1 MQLERLPPF
10 EQSCRP
16 EPLFSRS
23 VGISRGDRRIIA
35 ESPPSPTLWNRG
47 SDRQDSQSKLV
58 WPSPGDAFMMTGLSQ
73 TMCIQGSDQP
83 RRSLGFVACYFFF
96 LAMLC
101 ASWLGAVAEAQ
112 AVAAPS
118 STPVGQGLKPILDYI
133 SSAWDT
139 LTRSMTECVSVVDPK
154 IKVAPVLYLPAE
166 VAEPAAVHKLA
177 TDCNVRV
184 EHLPVEIKRLGEID
198 TAKIQPHGLLYLP
211 DKYVVPGGRFNEMY
225 GWDSYF
231 IIRGLLRAGHVELA
245 RGMVNNF
252 FFEIEHY
259 GAMLNANRTYYLTR
273 SQPPFLSSMFI
284 DVYQAAQQS
293 KTHDGNADR
302 AWLER
307 AYADL
312 DKDYGM
318 WTRDPHLAGQTG
330 LSRYYDFGEGPP
342 AEAVQDENG
351 FYRKV
356 AQYFFLHSAQAD
368 DYVVEMNP
376 GTIQA
381 VAGSPYSLQVCDVPL
396 TTASA
401 VCEKSKQFK
410 LSADYY
416 KGDRSM
422 RESGF
427 DVSFRFGPFG
437 AATHHYAPVCLNSL
451 LYKTEKDLEQISLWL
466 GHGEEAKKW
475 NQRAEARRKLIVR
488 YLWNPEQGLFFDYNF
503 QTNRMSAYRYASTF
517 YPLWAGLATAEQ
529 AKAVVD
535 NLKVFERPGGLPMS
549 TEESGAQWDLPY
561 GWGNIEM
568 LAIDGLRRY
577 GFNADAD
584 RVSYEFLSTVGEN
597 FRRDGTIK
605 EKYNVVTRSS
615 EAHVELGYEMNV
627 VGFGWTN
634 AAFLE
639 LLHGLS
645 KDMVERLEENQ
656 NQPLPAAK

>member
-1 MQLERLPPF
+1 
-10 EQSCRP
+10 
-16 EPLFSRS
+16 
-23 VGISRGDRRIIA
+23 
-35 ESPPSPTLWNRG
+35 
-47 SDRQDSQSKLV
+47 
-58 WPSPGDAFMMTGLSQ
+58 MMTGLSH
-73 TMCIQGSDQP
+73 TMRIQGSDQP
-83 RRSLGFVACYFFF
+83 RRSLGFVVCYFFF
-96 LAMLC
+96 LAMLY
-101 ASWLGAVAEAQ
+101 ASMLSAVAEAQ
-112 AVAAPS
+112 SIAAPS
-118 STPVGQGLKPILDYI
+118 SAPVGQGLKPILDYI

-154 IKVAPVLYLPAE
+154 IKVAPVLYLPAG

-184 EHLPVEIKRLGEID
+184 EHLPVEIQRLGEID

-293 KTHDGNADR
+293 KMHDGDADK

-381 VAGSPYSLQVCDVPL
+381 VAGSPYSLQVCDLPL
-396 TTASA
+396 TMASA
-401 VCEKSKQFK
+401 VCEKSKLFK

-475 NQRAEARRKLIVR
+475 KQRAEARRKLIAR
-488 YLWNPEQGLFFDYNF
+488 YLWNQEQGLFFDYNF
-503 QTNRMSAYRYASTF
+503 QTSRLSTYRYASTF
-517 YPLWAGLATAEQ
+517 YPLWAGLATPEQ

-584 RVSYEFLSTVGEN
+584 RVAYEFLSTVAEN

-645 KDMVERLEENQ
+645 QEMVGRLEEKQ

>member
-1 MQLERLPPF
+1 
-10 EQSCRP
+10 
-16 EPLFSRS
+16 
-23 VGISRGDRRIIA
+23 
-35 ESPPSPTLWNRG
+35 
-47 SDRQDSQSKLV
+47 
-58 WPSPGDAFMMTGLSQ
+58 MMSELSN
-73 TMCIQGSDQP
+73 TMRTQGSEQP
-83 RRSLGFVACYFFF
+83 RSFPAFVIRHF
-96 LAMLC
+96 LFLVVIC
-101 ASWLGAVAEAQ
+101 AVANAQ
-112 AVAAPS
+112 AVAAPAS
-118 STPVGQGLKPILDYI
+118 ATADQGLTPILNYI

-139 LTRSMTECVSVVDPK
+139 LTRSMTDCVSVVDPK

-177 TDCNVRV
+177 ADCNVRV
-184 EHLPVEIKRLGEID
+184 EHLPVEIHRLGEID
-198 TAKIQPHGLLYLP
+198 TGKIQPHGLLYLP
-211 DKYVVPGGRFNEMY
+211 NKYVVPGGRFNEMY

-231 IIRGLLRAGHVELA
+231 IIRGLLRAGRVDLA
-245 RGMVNNF
+245 RGMVDNF

-273 SQPPFLSSMFI
+273 SQPPFVSSMFV
-284 DVYQAAQQS
+284 DVYRATQQA
-293 KTHDGNADR
+293 KNNDGRPDK

-342 AEAVQDENG
+342 AEAVQDESG

-356 AQYFFLHSAQAD
+356 AQYFFLHPAQAD

-376 GTIQA
+376 GTTQA
-381 VAGSPYSLQVCDVPL
+381 VAGSPYSLQVCDVSMIM
-396 TTASA
+396 ASA
-401 VCEKSKQFK
+401 DCENPKQFK
-410 LSADYY
+410 LSVDYY

-466 GHGEEAKKW
+466 GRAEDAKKW
-475 NQRAEARRKLIVR
+475 NQRAEARKKLISR
-488 YLWNPEQGLFFDYNF
+488 YLWNQEQGLFFDYNF
-503 QTNRMSAYRYASTF
+503 QTSRMSNYRYASTF
-517 YPLWAGLATAEQ
+517 YPLWAGLATPEQ
-529 AKAVVD
+529 AKAVAG
-535 NLKVFERPGGLPMS
+535 NLKTFDQPGGLPMS
-549 TEESGAQWDLPY
+549 TYETGAQWDLPY

-577 GFNADAD
+577 GYNADAD
-584 RVSYEFLSTVGEN
+584 RVSYEFLSTVAEN
-597 FRRDGTIK
+597 FRRDGNIR

-634 AAFLE
+634 AGFLE
-639 LLHGLS
+639 LLHGLP
-645 KDMVERLEENQ
+645 KEMVQRLEKEQ
-656 NQPLPAAK
+656 NQPLPSMK

>member
-1 MQLERLPPF
+1 MIRFCLSLVLICAMADAQT
-10 EQSCRP
+10 
-16 EPLFSRS
+16 
-23 VGISRGDRRIIA
+23 
-35 ESPPSPTLWNRG
+35 SPA
-47 SDRQDSQSKLV
+47 Q
-58 WPSPGDAFMMTGLSQ
+58 A
-73 TMCIQGSDQP
+73 
-83 RRSLGFVACYFFF
+83 A
-96 LAMLC
+96 
-101 ASWLGAVAEAQ
+101 GAVDY
-112 AVAAPS
+112 
-118 STPVGQGLKPILDYI
+118 GLKPILSYI

-139 LTRSMTECVSVVDPK
+139 LTRSMTDCASVVDPK
-154 IKVAPVLYLPAE
+154 IKVAPVLYLPAGFE
-166 VAEPAAVHKLA
+166 EPTAVKKLA
-177 TDCNVRV
+177 TDCDVHI
-184 EHLPVEIKRLGEID
+184 EHLPLEIHRLGEID
-198 TAKIQPHGLLYLP
+198 TSKIQPHGLLYLP

-231 IIRGLLRAGHVELA
+231 IIRGLLRAGRVELA
-245 RGMVNNF
+245 RGMVDNF

-273 SQPPFLSSMFI
+273 SQPPFLSSMFV
-284 DVYQAAQQS
+284 DVYQAMQ
-293 KTHDGNADR
+293 KDGGHPDK

-342 AEAVQDENG
+342 AEAVQDESG

-356 AQYFFLHSAQAD
+356 SQYFFLHPAEAD
-368 DYVVEMNP
+368 DYVVETTP
-376 GTIQA
+376 GANQTILKQP
-381 VAGSPYSLQVCDVPL
+381 VAGSAYSLQVCDVPL
-396 TTASA
+396 TMARA
-401 VCEKSKQFK
+401 ECEKAKQFK

-437 AATHHYAPVCLNSL
+437 SATHHYAPVCLNSL

-466 GHGEEAKKW
+466 GHADDAKKW
-475 NQRAEARRKLIVR
+475 NKRAEERKRLITH
-488 YLWNPEQGLFFDYNF
+488 YLWNDEQGLFFDFNF
-503 QTNRMSAYRYASTF
+503 LTRRMSTYQYASTF
-517 YPLWAGLATAEQ
+517 YPLWAGLATPAQ
-529 AKAVVD
+529 AKAVVG
-535 NLKVFERPGGLPMS
+535 NLKVFERPGGIPMS
-549 TEESGAQWDLPY
+549 TDETGAQWDLPY

-568 LAIDGLRRY
+568 VAIDALRRY

-584 RVSYEFLSTVGEN
+584 RVSYEFLSTVAEN
-597 FRRDGTIK
+597 FRRDGNIR

-639 LLHGLS
+639 LLHGLP
-645 KDMVERLEENQ
+645 KEMVERLDKEQ
-656 NQPLPAAK
+656 NQSLAAPK

>member
-1 MQLERLPPF
+1 MHPHISNLVRRLLP
-10 EQSCRP
+10 CM
-16 EPLFSRS
+16 
-23 VGISRGDRRIIA
+23 G
-35 ESPPSPTLWNRG
+35 
-47 SDRQDSQSKLV
+47 
-58 WPSPGDAFMMTGLSQ
+58 
-73 TMCIQGSDQP
+73 
-83 RRSLGFVACYFFF
+83 RSLAVVF
-96 LAMLC
+96 LIYVF
-101 ASWLGAVAEAQ
+101 ASQAAQ
-112 AVAAPS
+112 PARAKERD
-118 STPVGQGLKPILDYI
+118 GQGLAPILDYI
-133 SSAWDT
+133 SSAWDV
-139 LTRSMTECVSVVDPK
+139 LTRSMTDCKSVVDPK
-154 IKVAPVLYLPAE
+154 IKVAPVLYLPSGF
-166 VAEPAAVHKLA
+166 AEPAAVQKLA
-177 TDCNVRV
+177 ADCSVRV
-184 EHLPVEIKRLGEID
+184 EHLPLEIKRLGEID

-231 IIRGLLRAGHVELA
+231 IIRGLLNAGRVELA
-245 RGMVNNF
+245 RGMVDNF

-273 SQPPFLSSMFI
+273 SQPPFLSSMFV
-284 DVYQAAQQS
+284 DVYRAVQ
-293 KTHDGNADR
+293 KNGGHPDR

-318 WTRDPHLAGQTG
+318 WTRDPHRAGQTG

-342 AEAVQDENG
+342 AEAVQDESG

-356 AQYFFLHSAQAD
+356 SQYFFLHPAEAN
-368 DYVVEMNP
+368 DYVLETKP
-376 GTIQA
+376 GTNEN
-381 VAGSPYSLQVCDVPL
+381 VAGAPYSLQVCDVSL
-396 TTASA
+396 TMARA
-401 VCEKSKQFK
+401 ECERAKQFK

-466 GHGEEAKKW
+466 GRGEDAKKW
-475 NQRAEARRKLIVR
+475 SRRAGERKKLITQ
-488 YLWNPEQGLFFDYNF
+488 YLWNGQQGLFFDFNF
-503 QTNRMSAYRYASTF
+503 QTKRMSKYQYASTF

-529 AKAVVD
+529 AKAVAG
-535 NLKVFERPGGLPMS
+535 NLKVFERPGGIPMS
-549 TEESGAQWDLPY
+549 TEETGAQWDLPY

-568 LAIDGLRRY
+568 VAIDALRRY
-577 GFNADAD
+577 GFHADAD
-584 RVSYEFLSTVGEN
+584 RVSYEFLRTVAEN
-597 FRRDGTIK
+597 FRRDGNIR
-605 EKYNVVTRSS
+605 EKYNVVSRSS

-639 LLHGLS
+639 LLHGLP
-645 KDMVERLEENQ
+645 KDMVDRLEREQ
-656 NQPLPAAK
+656 SQPLPASK

>member
-1 MQLERLPPF
+1 MMAELSIAMRILCWKKSLIDVLRGF
-10 EQSCRP
+10 
-16 EPLFSRS
+16 LL
-23 VGISRGDRRIIA
+23 VAVISTA
-35 ESPPSPTLWNRG
+35 
-47 SDRQDSQSKLV
+47 
-58 WPSPGDAFMMTGLSQ
+58 
-73 TMCIQGSDQP
+73 
-83 RRSLGFVACYFFF
+83 
-96 LAMLC
+96 
-101 ASWLGAVAEAQ
+101 AVAQTSASP
-112 AVAAPS
+112 AAAHPS
-118 STPVGQGLKPILDYI
+118 TDQGLKPILSYI

-139 LTRSMTECVSVVDPK
+139 LTRSMTDCASVVDPK

-166 VAEPAAVHKLA
+166 IAEPAAVQKLA
-177 TDCNVRV
+177 ADCNVRV
-184 EHLPVEIKRLGEID
+184 EHLPIEIHRLGEID

-231 IIRGLLRAGHVELA
+231 IIRGLLRAGRVELA
-245 RGMVNNF
+245 REMVDNF

-273 SQPPFLSSMFI
+273 SQPPFLSSMFV
-284 DVYQAAQQS
+284 DVYRATE
-293 KTHDGNADR
+293 KDGHPDK

-312 DKDYGM
+312 NKDYEM
-318 WTRDPHLAGQTG
+318 WTREPHLAGQTG

-342 AEAVQDENG
+342 AEAVQDESG

-356 AQYFFLHSAQAD
+356 AQYFFLHPAEAD
-368 DYVVEMNP
+368 EYVVETKD
-376 GTIQA
+376 GTSQP
-381 VAGSPYSLQVCDVPL
+381 VAGSPYTLQVCDVPQ
-396 TTASA
+396 TMARA
-401 VCEKSKQFK
+401 ECEKAKQFK

-466 GHGEEAKKW
+466 GHADDAKKW
-475 NQRAEARRKLIVR
+475 SQRAEARKKLITD
-488 YLWNPEQGLFFDYNF
+488 YLWNDERGLFFDFNF
-503 QTNRMSAYRYASTF
+503 MTKRMSKYEYASMF
-517 YPLWAGLATAEQ
+517 YPLWAGLATPEQ
-529 AKAVVD
+529 AKAVVG
-535 NLKVFERPGGLPMS
+535 NLKAFDRPGGLPMS

-568 LAIDGLRRY
+568 VAIDGLRRY
-577 GFNADAD
+577 GYNADAD
-584 RVSYEFLSTVGEN
+584 RVSYEFLSTVAEN

-639 LLHGLS
+639 LLHGLP
-645 KDMVERLEENQ
+645 KEMVERLEKEQ
-656 NQPLPAAK
+656 NQPLSSAK

>member
-1 MQLERLPPF
+1 
-10 EQSCRP
+10 
-16 EPLFSRS
+16 
-23 VGISRGDRRIIA
+23 
-35 ESPPSPTLWNRG
+35 
-47 SDRQDSQSKLV
+47 
-58 WPSPGDAFMMTGLSQ
+58 MMAVLSQ
-73 TMCIQGSDQP
+73 AMSIHRRKKPHSILAFLIQ
-83 RRSLGFVACYFFF
+83 RCLF
-96 LAMLC
+96 LVFLC
-101 ASWLGAVAEAQ
+101 ALADGQAAPAQ
-112 AVAAPS
+112 ATVPAD
-118 STPVGQGLKPILDYI
+118 QGLKPILTYI

-139 LTRSMTECVSVVDPK
+139 LTRSMTDCTSVVDPK
-154 IKVAPVLYLPAE
+154 IRVAPVLYLPSGF
-166 VAEPAAVHKLA
+166 AEPAAVQKLA
-177 TDCNVRV
+177 ADCNVRV

-231 IIRGLLRAGHVELA
+231 IIRGLLNAGRVELA
-245 RGMVNNF
+245 RGMVDNF

-273 SQPPFLSSMFI
+273 SQPPFLSSMFV
-284 DVYQAAQQS
+284 DVYQAVQKNGGHPDQ
-293 KTHDGNADR
+293 

-342 AEAVQDENG
+342 AEAVQDESG

-356 AQYFFLHSAQAD
+356 SQYFFLHPAEAN
-368 DYVVEMNP
+368 DYVVETKP
-376 GTIQA
+376 GTKQN
-381 VAGSPYSLQVCDVPL
+381 VAGSPYSLQVCDVSL
-396 TTASA
+396 TMARA
-401 VCEKSKQFK
+401 DCERAKQFK

-466 GHGEEAKKW
+466 GHGEDAKKW
-475 NQRAEARRKLIVR
+475 SRRAGERKKLITQ
-488 YLWNPEQGLFFDYNF
+488 YLWNDQQGLFFDFNF
-503 QTNRMSAYRYASTF
+503 QTKRMSKYQYASTF
-517 YPLWAGLATAEQ
+517 YPLWAGLATPEQ
-529 AKAVVD
+529 AKAVAG
-535 NLKVFERPGGLPMS
+535 NLNVFERPGGIPMS
-549 TEESGAQWDLPY
+549 TEETGAQWDLPY

-568 LAIDGLRRY
+568 VAIDALRRY
-577 GFNADAD
+577 GFHADAD
-584 RVSYEFLSTVGEN
+584 RVSYEFLSTVAEN
-597 FRRDGTIK
+597 FRRDGNIR
-605 EKYNVVTRSS
+605 EKYNLVSRSS

-639 LLHGLS
+639 LLHGLP
-645 KDMVERLEENQ
+645 KEMAERLEQEQ
-656 NQPLPAAK
+656 NQPLATK

>member
-1 MQLERLPPF
+1 MQ
-10 EQSCRP
+10 
-16 EPLFSRS
+16 
-23 VGISRGDRRIIA
+23 
-35 ESPPSPTLWNRG
+35 
-47 SDRQDSQSKLV
+47 
-58 WPSPGDAFMMTGLSQ
+58 
-73 TMCIQGSDQP
+73 IQGSDQP
-83 RRSLGFVACYFFF
+83 RRFLSPVIRYFLF
-96 LAMLC
+96 LWMIC
-101 ASWLGAVAEAQ
+101 
-112 AVAAPS
+112 AVAAAQAAPAAS
-118 STPVGQGLKPILDYI
+118 ASANQGLKPILNYI

-139 LTRSMTECVSVVDPK
+139 LTRSMTDCVSVVDPK

-166 VAEPAAVHKLA
+166 VAEPPAVHKLA
-177 TDCNVRV
+177 TDCSVRI
-184 EHLPVEIKRLGEID
+184 EHLPVQIHGLGEID
-198 TAKIQPHGLLYLP
+198 TSKIQPHGLLYLP

-231 IIRGLLRAGHVELA
+231 IIRGLLRAGRVDLA
-245 RGMVNNF
+245 RGMVDNF

-273 SQPPFLSSMFI
+273 SQPPFVSSMFV
-284 DVYQAAQQS
+284 DVYRAMQQAKKNQGPPD
-293 KTHDGNADR
+293 K

-318 WTRDPHLAGQTG
+318 WTRDPHLAGETG

-342 AEAVQDENG
+342 AEAVQDESG

-356 AQYFFLHSAQAD
+356 AQYFFLHPAQAD
-368 DYVVEMNP
+368 SYLVETPPKSNE
-376 GTIQA
+376 A

-396 TTASA
+396 TMAPPG
-401 VCEKSKQFK
+401 CEKPKPFK

-437 AATHHYAPVCLNSL
+437 SGTHHYAPVCLNSL
-451 LYKTEKDLEQISLWL
+451 LYKNEKDLEQISLWL
-466 GHGEEAKKW
+466 GHAEDAKKW
-475 NQRAEARRKLIVR
+475 NKRAEERKRLITQ
-488 YLWNPEQGLFFDYNF
+488 YLWSEEQGLFFDFDF
-503 QTNRMSAYRYASTF
+503 QTKHMSNYRYASTF
-517 YPLWAGLATAEQ
+517 YPLWAGLATPEQ
-529 AKAVVD
+529 AEAVAG
-535 NLKVFERPGGLPMS
+535 NLKVFEQPGGLPMS
-549 TEESGAQWDLPY
+549 TEETGAQWDLPY

-568 LAIDGLRRY
+568 LAIEGLRRY

-584 RVSYEFLSTVGEN
+584 RISYEFLSTVAEN

-639 LLHGLS
+639 LLHGLP
-645 KDMVERLEENQ
+645 KEMVERLEREE
-656 NQPLPAAK
+656 NQPLPTAK